1 MRYNLGMATHNS
13 VRISHNKTKKKRGGG
28 WFSYK
33 IKHVASSNLLHKQTD
48 TNQKHCLWSCNQWT
62 TVLTNAGRGSQTT
75 CVCWWHTLI
84 PTGRLFC
91 GRNWTPSRT
100 DQPVFTQAVSSS
112 VYMLL
117 ESGPLPHWGAD
128 PAFQQIL
135 SAADRPHQGTP
146 NTSTGACYWL
156 ICPLSSHSIVD

>member
-13 VRISHNKTKKKRGGG
+13 VRISHNKTKKKAGG

-84 PTGRLFC
+84 PTGCLFC

-100 DQPVFTQAVSSS
+100 GQPVFTQAVSSS

-117 ESGPLPHWGAD
+117 PPGIWASPSLRCWPSFSNRS
-128 PAFQQIL
+128 FQQLIGHIR
-135 SAADRPHQGTP
+135 AHPTP
-146 NTSTGACYWL
+146 QQVPA
-156 ICPLSSHSIVD
+156 ID